1 MLHPY
6 KILILSVNRW
16 QESLVLSTWAL
27 QSGQDIFLLNPD
39 HQEEETRALEHL
51 AARLPCRFVD
61 ACGAPGVT
69 ASLKSITLPEDLN
82 TLSPAALKYP
92 QLKKH
97 FGTPKGLVFCSGDS
111 VQKCLFAAVLAVRM
125 GYALLPYSCREELGH
140 LLQEVNR
147 HHEPVPELPQIVL
160 DAGGLQEEESKFPH
174 VHFLQDDTAAFR
186 YIERG
191 GADYLLL
198 MNSADITGPEKQG
211 SSLGEMQVKGL
222 SLLAPLVA
230 SYRKVYPFDAATL
243 QPEPLEIE
251 EKLNAR
257 MQDQGIAPAYKATL
271 ASPGYL
277 PFIVQKNRAI
287 GSETEEMVRDMHL
300 RLNDDLFF
308 DVAEGRL
315 FQSTPGGL
323 SLQILSTKYYHELK
337 KPENKALVVTTPHVE
352 KGIIFATD
360 EALIGCQLEP
370 LLTEA
375 GIEVTLLEQKESNP
389 EAVSKAL
396 KDSTYFLYTGHG
408 GPESLNTH
416 GRYLT
421 RDELPFLP
429 PLVAYAS
436 ACSTTY
442 LRPHLFSASDGLD
455 WEELDIDGRDIIGL
469 AMVEKGAVCFVGG
482 ATTEDLQYST
492 SIYSI
497 FMEALL
503 IKGFSVGEALLET
516 QNFISLYAQIL
527 KQKAPGTWKDYT
539 FGTANAIHQQI
550 LLGDP
555 ALIPCPGPKNLPFR
569 KEIREIP
576 GGCSITVTIPEK
588 RWQRVKS
595 GVNPTKPTRSYYKS
609 REMEVISPFGTG
621 VVSWG
626 DFYPVAPDAD
636 GITDTAIMSSFLHM
650 SLDLPPGI
658 APLSLHLTDAAASR
672 RECLACHSED
682 KDFPAGEAKA
692 LFEDFR
698 MPFLMLPS
706 LRLDMRKGWPFALE
720 TRRDATRVHWL
731 VPLLVI
737 DERRRTAHK
746 AEKLSFSLKTAP
758 GAFLTGQV
766 KVPGFTRPGCLV
778 VTAGLLPEDGGTS
791 PRLNALAQSLTRKD
805 GSFKIFCA
813 REAKAITVDQSFPL
827 FDLPSDFKPFSAGT
841 WQADFQGRADI
852 SLSDVEYTRLK
863 GKVIDSM
870 TAKPV
875 NGAIL
880 RVWRGKYDPHGDPL
894 LEAFAGEATTGSDGS
909 FLLLLAPGDYILSAA
924 ARDGSTL
931 YKSSHR
937 TMTIEGDGESHHIM
951 MLMDQAVY
959 LQGRITFQDPPL
971 LFPATVKVRRYP
983 EKDKIETLAM
993 VPARKDG
1000 TFECIVSFQDR
1011 FCIVIEEEGRP
1022 PLRDTN
1028 QGKGYRLEPGEALE
1042 REYRL

>member
-1 MLHPY
+1 MLHSY
-6 KILILSVNRW
+6 EILLLSVNRW
-16 QESLVLSTWAL
+16 QESLVLSSWAL
-27 QSGQDIFLLNPD
+27 QSGQDVFLLNPD
-39 HQEEETRALEHL
+39 YKEEETRAIEQL

-61 ACGAPGVT
+61 ACGALEVT
-69 ASLKSITLPEDLN
+69 ASLKSIPGLESFS
-82 TLSPAALKYP
+82 TLSPAATRYP
-92 QLKKH
+92 QLKEH
-97 FGTPKGLVFCSGDS
+97 FGTPKGLVFCPGDS
-111 VQKCLFAAVLAVRM
+111 VKKCLFAAVLAVRM
-125 GYALLPYSCREELGH
+125 GYALLSYASREELSH
-140 LLQEVNR
+140 LLHEVSR
-147 HHEPVPELPQIVL
+147 HGDTKLPQIVL
-160 DAGGLQEEESKFPH
+160 QAGALQDEADNFPH
-174 VHFLQDDTAAFR
+174 VEFLVGDTAAFS
-186 YIERG
+186 YMG
-191 GADYLLL
+191 KAGADYLLL
-198 MNSADITGPEKQG
+198 VNSADITGAEKRG
-211 SSLGEMQVKGL
+211 SSLGEMRVKGL

-230 SYRKVYPFDAATL
+230 SYRKTYLFDAATL
-243 QPEPLEIE
+243 QPEPLSIE
-251 EKLNAR
+251 EEVHAR
-257 MQDQGIAPAYKATL
+257 MQEEGIVPAYKAAL

-300 RLNDDLFF
+300 RVNDDLFF

-323 SLQILSTKYYHELK
+323 SLQILSTKYYHELR

-370 LLTEA
+370 LLTGA
-375 GIEVTLLEQKESNP
+375 GLEVAILEQKESNP
-389 EAVSKAL
+389 EMVAKAME
-396 KDSTYFLYTGHG
+396 DSTYFLYTGHG
-408 GPESLNTH
+408 GPETLNTH

-421 RDELPFLP
+421 REGLPLLP

-442 LRPHLFSASDGLD
+442 LRPHLFSATDGLD
-455 WEELDIDGRDIIGL
+455 WEELCIDGRDIIGL

-503 IKGFSVGEALLET
+503 IRGFSVGEALLET
-516 QNFISLYAQIL
+516 QNFISLYSQIL
-527 KQKAPGTWKDYT
+527 KQKAPGTWQNYT

-555 ALIPCPGPKNLPFR
+555 ALIPCPEPKEFAFPE
-569 KEIREIP
+569 EILETP
-576 GGCSITVTIPEK
+576 EGFSITVTIPEK
-588 RWQRVKS
+588 RWKRVKS
-595 GVNPTKPTRSYYKS
+595 RVNPAKPSRNYYRS

-650 SLDLPPGI
+650 SMDLPPGI
-658 APLSLHLTDAAASR
+658 APLSLHLTDAASKR
-672 RECLACHSED
+672 QECLTCRTD
-682 KDFPAGEAKA
+682 DMGFPKEEAKT

-698 MPFLMLPS
+698 LPFLMLPS
-706 LRLDMRKGWPFALE
+706 LRLDMREGWPFALE
-720 TRRDATRVHWL
+720 SRNGSTRVHWL
-731 VPLLVI
+731 APLLVI
-737 DERRRTAHK
+737 DERRRSAHR

-758 GAFLTGQV
+758 GATLTGQV
-766 KVPGFTRPGCLV
+766 KVPGFSRPGCLV
-778 VTAGLLPEDGGTS
+778 VTAGLPLQEGGDS
-791 PRLNALAQSLTRKD
+791 PRLYALAQALTRKD
-805 GSFKIFCA
+805 GSYKIFCA
-813 REAKAITVDQSFPL
+813 REAKAIHVDQPFPL
-827 FDLPSDFKPFSAGT
+827 FELPLDYKPFSVSPK
-841 WQADFQGRADI
+841 QAEFESWANI

-863 GKVIDSM
+863 GIVIDSI

-880 RVWRGKYDPHGDPL
+880 RAWRGKYDPHGDPL

-937 TMTIEGDGESHHIM
+937 AISIDDEEVQHII
-951 MLMDQAVY
+951 MLMDPAVY
-959 LQGRITFQDPPL
+959 LRGRIIFQDPPL
-971 LFPATVKVRRYP
+971 PYPATVKVRRFP

-1022 PLRDTN
+1022 PLRDN
-1028 QGKGYRLEPGEALE
+1028 HQGKGYRLKPGETLE